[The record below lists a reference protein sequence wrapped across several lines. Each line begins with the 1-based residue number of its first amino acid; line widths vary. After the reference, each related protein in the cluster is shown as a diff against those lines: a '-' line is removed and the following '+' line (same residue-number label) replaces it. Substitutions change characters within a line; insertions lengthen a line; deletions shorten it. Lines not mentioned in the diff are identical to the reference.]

1 MTLTSAPK
9 FSRLAAL
16 TLLCIGLLP
25 ISLSA
30 QRDRSLEAYMLAV
43 SIKGDASIGRVSG
56 VPVDVVFGTFLESLE
71 IGGMIHY
78 EGFQQDGPWGFM
90 GDYSFMDLGF
100 KGGNSRGG
108 IIDAGLRQ
116 GIFEAMVAYRQE
128 MADDATIDWF
138 VGVRWWDFDVD
149 LLLDPAIT
157 PGNRQISVT
166 EDWVDTIVGG
176 RARIP
181 MSDSWTFVG
190 RLDLGGLTGADFTFL
205 GSVGFEY
212 RLAPKWVLDVQYKA
226 LWVDYDNDGPTGQVG
241 DFTYDTVSHGP
252 LIGIVYEF

>member
-1 MTLTSAPK
+1 MQIPSFKQT
-9 FSRLAAL
+9 RHLAAL
-16 TLLCIGLLP
+16 VLCVGVLAS
-25 ISLSA
+25 SLSA
-30 QRDRSLEAYMLAV
+30 QRDRSIEAYMLAV
-43 SIKGDASIGRVSG
+43 SIEGDASIGRASG
-56 VPVDVVFGTFLESLE
+56 VPIDVDFGTILESLE
-71 IGGMIHY
+71 LGGMIHY
-78 EGFQQDGPWGFM
+78 EGFQQNGPWGFM

-100 KGGNSRGG
+100 KGGNNRGG

-116 GIFEAMVAYRQE
+116 GILEAMLAYRQE
-128 MADDATIDWF
+128 MTDDATIDWF
-138 VGVRWWDFDVD
+138 VGVRWWDFDID

-166 EDWVDTIVGG
+166 EDWVDTIAGA

-181 MSDSWTFVG
+181 ISDTWTFIG
-190 RLDLGGLTGADFTFL
+190 RVDLGGLTGADFTFL
-205 GSVGFEY
+205 GAVGFEY